1 MMALLNRSEDP
12 LEKDQRRIGRLFD
25 DISPTYD
32 QLNHVLSM
40 SADVGWR
47 KRTLKELALQQDDM
61 LLDIATGTGDLAI
74 AARRAF
80 GCSAIGLDLSRG
92 MMSEAMDK
100 WEKAF
105 GDRYQAVQGD
115 ALALPFAPASF
126 DKAMVAFGIRNMPDI
141 GAFLDE
147 TSRVLRD
154 EGRMAV
160 LELSVPQNRLFR
172 PLYLFYLTRV
182 LPAIGGW
189 RSGKK
194 EAYRYLSDSIQNLP
208 PPRKLEALYEMH
220 GFRVLRSIPLTTG
233 ICHLYILEKGA
244 AR

>member
-1 MMALLNRSEDP
+1 MVFIKRAEKR

-47 KRTLKELALQQDDM
+47 KRTLKELALRQDDVV
-61 LLDIATGTGDLAI
+61 LDIATGTGDLAI
-74 AARRAF
+74 AARLAS
-80 GCSAIGLDLSRG
+80 GCTVIGLDLSRG

-105 GDRYQAVQGD
+105 DDRYQAVQGD
-115 ALALPFAPASF
+115 ALVMPFANGRM
-126 DKAMVAFGIRNMPDI
+126 DRAMVAFGIRNMPDI

-147 TSRVLRD
+147 TRRVLRD
-154 EGRMAV
+154 EGRLAV
-160 LELSVPQNRLFR
+160 LELSVPKNRLFR
-172 PLYLFYLTRV
+172 PVYLFYLSRV

-189 RSGKK
+189 RSGQR

-208 PPRKLEALYEMH
+208 TPRALEAMYEMH
-220 GFRVLRSIPLTTG
+220 GFRVVRSIPLTMG
-233 ICHLYILEKGA
+233 ICHLYLLEKQ
-244 AR
+244 RP